1 MMQFIIFA
9 THSTE
14 SVLDSGTFKRRLA
27 HEQRVEQTPERP
39 DICLEAIG
47 LATDDFGGDVVGSAT
62 EGLPLLVLIV
72 QLDGQSEIC
81 DFLGFES
88 NAYNVSIIPE
98 EHVAQL
104 EVAVHDTQRVEVAH
118 ALHDFFKIL
127 DGFALV
133 EASARFDVVV
143 ELAVAAQL
151 EHDVDLEVVFE
162 DGLEREHVGVAEG
175 LVDLSE

>member
-1 MMQFIIFA
+1 M
-9 THSTE
+9 
-14 SVLDSGTFKRRLA
+14 
-27 HEQRVEQTPERP
+27 
-39 DICLEAIG
+39 
-47 LATDDFGGDVVGSAT
+47 
-62 EGLPLLVLIV
+62 
-72 QLDGQSEIC
+72 
-81 DFLGFES
+81 
-88 NAYNVSIIPE
+88 SIIPE